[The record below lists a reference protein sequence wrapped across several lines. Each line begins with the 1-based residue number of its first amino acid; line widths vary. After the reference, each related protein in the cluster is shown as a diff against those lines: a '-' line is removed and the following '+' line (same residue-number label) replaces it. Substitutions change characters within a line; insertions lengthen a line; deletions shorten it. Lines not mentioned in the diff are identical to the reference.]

1 MVFVQSLKVKLLLSF
16 VAVIVPLVLFMI
28 VNTLYAKE
36 VVRDKVSE
44 TYRNTLDIFVKQTDN
59 NLSATSEYLMK
70 MAILDSDVGLL
81 SSYPYATDNYVL
93 TKVRIYNKLMRDVGF
108 YDMIDTIFLY
118 SDSDVIIG
126 TKNNNYDMMKQLL
139 RDHVPNVIENDTNH
153 QDLNF
158 WQVTSDDRIPS
169 KNMLMKTIHVTD
181 DIYVGAIILVQDIAS
196 MLGKQ
201 WSEGAIADSGLY
213 STDENKIVNALAGGA
228 GPVQLDGINIDNDQ
242 AYVTMKG
249 SESSDSYLVMYKGS
263 QTSDVAY
270 SIMLPEKSML
280 QGLPFFQ
287 MVVFLLPVGIFI
299 LLMLYLIFVQRIMF
313 KPLGELI
320 LGMKKIS
327 LGMLD
332 VRLQSDKTVEFVF
345 LANTFNTMAEQIKTL
360 KIGMYEEQLRVK
372 QGELK
377 QLQAQINPH
386 FYMNSLNIIYN
397 FAALKDHESVK
408 KMSLHLADYFRFIM
422 RANRDTITLDEE
434 LRHID
439 NYITIQELRFPNKL
453 VVTYDIPEPLK
464 NFPIPALTV
473 QPFVEN
479 SIIHG
484 FKNRK
489 QLFVIHISVQQ
500 DIQEG
505 GGFLLTIADN
515 GVGFPPDVLEQL
527 REGKPLAEG
536 ESSRLGI
543 MNVAHR
549 LSLHYGEGAS
559 IRFANGEEGTG
570 TVITI
575 KFPSMTERKAT
586 AG

>member
-1 MVFVQSLKVKLLLSF
+1 MALVQSLKVKLLLSF

-44 TYRNTLDIFVKQTDN
+44 TYRNTLDMFAKQTDIS
-59 NLSATSEYLMK
+59 LTQVSEYLMK
-70 MAILDSDVGLL
+70 MAVLDSEVGLL
-81 SSYPYATDNYVL
+81 SSYEYGSDNYVL
-93 TKVRIYNKLMRDVGF
+93 TKVSIYNKLSRDVGF
-108 YDMIDTIFLY
+108 YDLIDTFFLY
-118 SDSDVIIG
+118 SNKDVIIG
-126 TKNNNYDMMKQLL
+126 TRSNNYEMMKSLL
-139 RDHVPNVIENDTNH
+139 RKHVPDIIANDSNNPTQVYWQLA
-153 QDLNF
+153 QDEH
-158 WQVTSDDRIPS
+158 IPGGY
-169 KNMLMKTIHVTD
+169 MIVKTIHVTD
-181 DIYVGAIILVQDIAS
+181 SLYVGAIIRVQDIADKLAEQQGENAFS
-196 MLGKQ
+196 QLYLLQNNKMMTPL
-201 WSEGAIADSGLY
+201 SEAQL
-213 STDENKIVNALAGGA
+213 
-228 GPVQLDGINIDNDQ
+228 PVQLSGIEVNSGDP
-242 AYVTMKG
+242 YMTMKG
-249 SESSDSYLVMYKGS
+249 ENDKYLVMAKGS
-263 QTSDVAY
+263 EAVNLAF
-270 SIMLPEKSML
+270 SIMLPEKSIL
-280 QGLPFFQ
+280 QNLPFFQ
-287 MVVFLLPVGIFI
+287 MAVFFLPVGIFI
-299 LLMLYLIFVQRIMF
+299 ILMLYLIFVQKIMF

-332 VRLQSDKTVEFVF
+332 VRLQADKTVEFVF

-386 FYMNSLNIIYN
+386 FYMNTLNIIYN

-453 VVTYDIPEPLK
+453 VITYDIPEPLK
-464 NFPIPALTV
+464 SYPIPALTV

-489 QLFVIHISVQQ
+489 QLFVIHISVVQ
-500 DIQEG
+500 DTEQG
-505 GGFLLTIADN
+505 GGFLLSISDN
-515 GVGFPPDVLEQL
+515 GVGFPEEVLDKL
-527 REGKPLAEG
+527 RDGKPLPEG

-549 LSLHYGEGAS
+549 LNLHYGEGAT
-559 IRFANGEEGTG
+559 IKFANREDGTG
-570 TVITI
+570 SVITI
-575 KFPSMTERKAT
+575 KFPNMTERQSA
-586 AG
+586 AI

>member
-44 TYRNTLDIFVKQTDN
+44 TYRNTLDIFVKQTDS
-59 NLSATSEYLMK
+59 NLSDTSEYLMK
-70 MAILDSDVGLL
+70 MAVLDSDVGLL
-81 SSYPYATDNYVL
+81 SSYPYGTDNYVL

-108 YDMIDTIFLY
+108 YDMLDTIFLY
-118 SDSDVIIG
+118 SNNDVIIG
-126 TKNNNYDMMKQLL
+126 TQSNDYEKMKKLL
-139 RDHVPNVIENDTNH
+139 RDHVPGIIENDTNNAN
-153 QDLNF
+153 LNF
-158 WQVTSDDRIPS
+158 WQLTSDDLIPG
-169 KNMLMKTIHVTD
+169 KFMLMKTIHVTD
-181 DIYVGAIILVQDIAS
+181 DIYVGAIIVLQDIAQ
-196 MLGKQ
+196 MLGNQ

-213 STDENKIVNALAGGA
+213 LAEQNKIVKALAGGE
-228 GPVQLDGINIDNDQ
+228 GPVQLDGINMNNDH

-249 SESSDSYLVMYKGS
+249 SESKDQYLVMYKGS
-263 QTSDVAY
+263 QTTDLAY
-270 SIMLPEKSML
+270 SIMLPEKTML

-287 MVVFLLPVGIFI
+287 MAVFFLPIGIFI

-489 QLFVIHISVQQ
+489 QLFVIHISVEQ
-500 DIQEG
+500 DVHDG

-515 GVGFPPDVLEQL
+515 GVGFPSDVLEQL
-527 REGKPLAEG
+527 REGKPLSEG

-559 IRFANGEEGTG
+559 IRFANGAEGTG
-570 TVITI
+570 TLITI

>member
-1 MVFVQSLKVKLLLSF
+1 MALIQSLKVKLLLSF

-44 TYRNTLDIFVKQTDN
+44 TYRNTLDMFVKQTDN
-59 NLSATSEYLMK
+59 NLSEASEYLMK
-70 MAILDSDVGLL
+70 MAVLDSDVGLL
-81 SSYPYATDNYVL
+81 SSYPVGTDNYML
-93 TKVRIYNKLMRDVGF
+93 TKVRIYNKLVRDVGF
-108 YDMIDTIFLY
+108 YDMIDTIFVY
-118 SDSDVIIG
+118 SDYDVIIG
-126 TKNNNYDMMKQLL
+126 TQSNDYEMMKKLL
-139 RDHVPNVIENDTNH
+139 RDHVPDVIENDSMVKSK
-153 QDLNF
+153 DY
-158 WQVTSDDRIPS
+158 WQIASDARIS
-169 KNMLMKTIHVTD
+169 GTYMIFKTIHVTD
-181 DIYVGAIILVQDIAS
+181 SLYVGAIIRVKDIAQQ
-196 MLGKQ
+196 MDQQ
-201 WSEGAIADSGLY
+201 WSKGAIDASGMYLKRDG
-213 STDENKIVNALAGGA
+213 TIVRQMAGGQ
-228 GPVQLDGINIDNDQ
+228 GPVKLDGIIIDETEP
-242 AYVTMKG
+242 YVTMK
-249 SESSDSYLVMYKGS
+249 SDKGDDQNLVMYKGG
-263 QTSDVAY
+263 QNADIAY
-270 SIMLPEKSML
+270 SIMLPEKTMM

-287 MVVFLLPVGIFI
+287 MAVFFMPIGIFI
-299 LLMLYLIFVQRIMF
+299 LLMLYLIFVQKVMF

-386 FYMNSLNIIYN
+386 FYMNTLNIIYN

-439 NYITIQELRFPNKL
+439 NYITIQDLRFPNKL
-453 VVTYDIPEPLK
+453 VITYDIPEPLK
-464 NFPIPALTV
+464 SYPIPALTV

-479 SIIHG
+479 AIIHG

-489 QLFVIHISVQQ
+489 QLFVIHISVEQ
-500 DIQEG
+500 DVHPG
-505 GGFLLTIADN
+505 GGFLLTITDN
-515 GVGFPPDVLEQL
+515 GVGFPTEVLEQL
-527 REGKPLAEG
+527 QEGTPLPEG

-549 LSLHYGEGAS
+549 LKLHYGEGAN
-559 IRFANGEEGTG
+559 IRFANGADNG

-575 KFPSMTERKAT
+575 KFPAMTDRHSA
-586 AG
+586 AI